1 MADEKS
7 RDPEY
12 KPNQPLRR
20 FLQFL
25 ARGALNALTDLEIE
39 GEENFPKSGPLI
51 MVGNH
56 FSFIDPVAFV
66 SLAPWPMDFVGGA
79 VTPHAP
85 KIVQAHR
92 RIDLQESHF
101 SMLADALF
109 KAMRQTLSDEA
120 LPDIALQA
128 WRRAYDHLATILI
141 QQQREMATQ
150 PTIVIQTT
158 P

>member
-1 MADEKS
+1 MSIDLQSLQLIKQTAAAIKTQTQSINRQVYLNLEQEH
-7 RDPEY
+7 PAAHAILQHAGF
-12 KPNQPLRR
+12 PPLAGIVASYASNVDNLEA
-20 FLQFL
+20 FLQ
-25 ARGALNALTDLEIE
+25 
-39 GEENFPKSGPLI
+39 
-51 MVGNH
+51 
-56 FSFIDPVAFV
+56 
-66 SLAPWPMDFVGGA
+66 
-79 VTPHAP
+79 HAP